1 MKHYYDFIF
10 FRFLQEIIFINGL
23 ALITNV
29 HVDAIYSLFTL
40 LITNIHIFMRV
51 IYLKQGLYDL
61 HHSLGSK

>member
-1 MKHYYDFIF
+1 MILF
-10 FRFLQEIIFINGL
+10 FFVSWRRLFINKL

-61 HHSLGSK
+61 HHSLGSN